1 MKKPIPFGK
10 YLLLERI
17 NVGGMA
23 EVFKAK
29 AFGVEGFERL
39 VAVKRILPS
48 IAEDAEFITM
58 FVDEAKIAV
67 QLTHANIAQIFDLGR
82 VGDSYFIAMEFV
94 HGKDLR
100 AIFDRARKRG
110 ETVPVPMACYVAMK
124 VCEGLDY
131 AHNKKDAAG
140 RDLHLVHRDVSP
152 QNVLL
157 SYDGEVK
164 VIDFGIAK
172 AAGKAGKTQAGIL
185 KGKFGYMSPEQVRG
199 LPLDR
204 RSDIFAVG
212 IVLYELLTGERL
224 FVGES
229 DFSTLEKVKNVEIMP
244 PSTYNRRI
252 PEELEQIVLKGLAK
266 DVDDRYQTAM
276 DLHDDLQSFMYTSGN
291 FFSRKDLSAYQ
302 RKAFAEEIAKE
313 SAREEEY
320 RRMEA
325 DLQRPGA
332 NTNSGLD
339 QFDDIEPLEPSVN
352 VPDPRPT
359 AAPQKPAPA
368 ALAAAMAQPQP
379 PPPPRNTK
387 KPTLMGGMGAA
398 VPPPPPRVSA
408 APPPPP
414 PRASMPTPP
423 PPVAA
428 AAPTP
433 AGGGIDMDWDEE
445 ELSTQIYDKPELGGP
460 GIPDLPEVPRAGGM
474 PSPFGG
480 PGPASLGAPVGVPM
494 SGPAIGGP
502 PIGGPPVGQHGS
514 MGAPMMGM
522 SPQVSGAMRPSL
534 GAGTA
539 PALGSAPAV
548 GSPPVMSAPPVMAA
562 PMMGAPSPFDPSP
575 MAQPTAG
582 REPTAMTRNKR
593 EGSRNGMSAL
603 LAIAAALVVGL
614 LGIGGYFMFFRSQ
627 PGTIHVSTQPSDAI
641 VFLDNSPAS
650 SSTSSPFVLANVP
663 PGSHLVEVRRAGYE
677 TWATRIELASA
688 QELSL
693 PPVALTAQ
701 AGTAVGGPP
710 VGPLVAG
717 GGGAVAPAGSG
728 FALDTL
734 PSGATVFVGD
744 RELPQRTP
752 VRVAD
757 LAPGTYGIRVE
768 HGENYAPWVTQIT
781 VPQGQILQ
789 LETARLTLRNVTV
802 EFASNPDGAEV
813 FLARGAER
821 RAIGRTPVTA
831 NVEVTGGAWNVTMS
845 RGGYEDYESALVLAD
860 GVARTAHSG
869 SLIERRGG
877 GGGGGRGP
885 RVSGG
890 GGGGGG
896 GGGSLPVA
904 IRPAGGG
911 GGGGGSDPPT
921 TSRPTGGGGGGG
933 GTGILRVNSQP
944 WSQVIVDGRVIGNTP
959 QMNISLP
966 AGSHRVE
973 LVNPQFNARES
984 FTIVITAGETS
995 TRVVRLTIP
1004 AP

>member
-1 MKKPIPFGK
+1 VKKPIPFGK

-48 IAEDAEFITM
+48 IAEDQEFITM

-229 DFSTLEKVKNVEIMP
+229 DFSTLEKVRNVEIMP

-252 PEELEQIVLKGLAK
+252 PEELEQIVLKALAK

-325 DLQRPGA
+325 DLQRPGGS
-332 NTNSGLD
+332 SGLD
-339 QFDDIEPLEPSVN
+339 QFDDIEPLEPSQAE
-352 VPDPRPT
+352 PRPT
-359 AAPQKPAPA
+359 AAPPRQAAQAAAVAAPAPA
-368 ALAAAMAQPQP
+368 P
-379 PPPPRNTK
+379 PPPPKAQK
-387 KPTLMGGMGAA
+387 KPTLVGMGAA
-398 VPPPPPRVSA
+398 VPPPPPRASLPNPPP
-408 APPPPP
+408 APPRQSIPNPPP
-414 PRASMPTPP
+414 
-423 PPVAA
+423 AA
-428 AAPTP
+428 AAPAP
-433 AGGGIDMDWDEE
+433 APAAGGGIDMDWDEE

-460 GIPDLPEVPRAGGM
+460 SIPDLPEVPRAGA
-474 PSPFGG
+474 PSPFGPASAAG
-480 PGPASLGAPVGVPM
+480 GPAISGPPSLGAPVGA
-494 SGPAIGGP
+494 PAIG
-502 PIGGPPVGQHGS
+502 PVG
-514 MGAPMMGM
+514 GAP
-522 SPQVSGAMRPSL
+522 PPLRPSL

-539 PALGSAPAV
+539 PPVMAAPSA
-548 GSPPVMSAPPVMAA
+548 SPPVMSAPVMSAPPIMGAPVS
-562 PMMGAPSPFDPSP
+562 GAPSPFDPTP
-575 MAQPTAG
+575 AQAPAG
-582 REPTAMTRNKR
+582 REPTSVTRNKA
-593 EGSRNGMSAL
+593 EPSRGGMSAL
-603 LAIAAALVVGL
+603 LGIAAVLVLGL
-614 LGIGGYFMFFRSQ
+614 VAGGAYFMFFRSS
-627 PGTIHVSTQPSDAI
+627 PGVIHVSTQPADAI
-641 VFLDNSPAS
+641 VFLDNAPAS
-650 SSTSSPFVLANVP
+650 SSTSSPFVLANVA

-677 TWATRIELASA
+677 TWATRIELASG

-693 PPVALTAQ
+693 PPVALVATP
-701 AGTAVGGPP
+701 GTAGPGPVGG
-710 VGPLVAG
+710 AG
-717 GGGAVAPAGSG
+717 GGVTPPVPVAGGSG
-728 FALDTL
+728 FALDTV
-734 PSGATVFVGD
+734 PTGATVFVGD

-752 VRVAD
+752 VRVTD
-757 LAPGTYGIRVE
+757 LAPGTYQIRVE
-768 HGENYAPWVTQIT
+768 HGESYAPWVTQIT
-781 VPQGQILQ
+781 VAAGQVLQ
-789 LETARLTLRNVTV
+789 LENARLSLRNVAV
-802 EFASNPDGAEV
+802 EFSSTPDGAEV
-813 FLARGAER
+813 VLSRGSER
-821 RAIGRTPVTA
+821 RTVGRTPVSA
-831 NVEVTGGAWNVTMS
+831 SVELTGGPWTVAMSRSGYRDYEAQLVLPEGQARTTHVAALEES
-845 RGGYEDYESALVLAD
+845 RGGGRPS
-860 GVARTAHSG
+860 
-869 SLIERRGG
+869 GG
-877 GGGGGRGP
+877 GGGGGSARPAGGGGTGGGGGGGTIAMAIP
-885 RVSGG
+885 RPTGGGGGGSPPVATPASGG

-896 GGGSLPVA
+896 SSA
-904 IRPAGGG
+904 SAGGG
-911 GGGGGSDPPT
+911 GGN
-921 TSRPTGGGGGGG
+921 
-933 GTGILRVNSQP
+933 GTLMINTRP

-959 QMNISLP
+959 QMSISLSP
-966 AGSHRVE
+966 GAHRVE
-973 LVNPQFNARES
+973 LVNPQFNIRETLTVQIRS
-984 FTIVITAGETS
+984 GETER
-995 TRVVRLTIP
+995 RVLTLTVP
-1004 AP
+1004 SGG